1 MNLFSVAGFLS
12 YNAQESLGDVL
23 VPEKMSINQDY
34 EKQQKLVNLV
44 TQQYHAYKRNITGN
58 INFDAVEG
66 SKQSCNCQVFN
77 PGGVKYLTPDDNNH
91 NFSDVSVGYSPLQ
104 VVYVFFDTATYDE
117 IERDVKVNLELQL

>member
-1 MNLFSVAGFLS
+1 MDLFSVAGFLN

-23 VPEKMSINQDY
+23 VPEKTSLNQDY

-44 TQQYHAYKRNITGN
+44 TQQYHAYKRNFTGN

-77 PGGVKYLTPDDNNH
+77 PGGVKYLTPDDNNQK
-91 NFSDVSVGYSPLQ
+91 FQMFQLAILLCKLSMSSLTLQ
-104 VVYVFFDTATYDE
+104 PMM
-117 IERDVKVNLELQL
+117 R